1 MVDGVD
7 RQFRVATVPS
17 NDDVDL
23 GSDRS
28 SDLELEHLFEGLV
41 AFIGGVEF
49 DSEERAGE
57 GRDSA
62 VLLVE
67 MGDLDTGATIVGDRL
82 KVRWA
87 SEVEEERGGGR
98 LKVIDGKSL
107 PRQRRDQLS
116 RQREARHATHVER

>member
-1 MVDGVD
+1 M
-7 RQFRVATVPS
+7 PS

-67 MGDLDTGATIVGDRL
+67 MGDLGTGATIVGDRL

-98 LKVIDGKSL
+98 LKVIDG
-107 PRQRRDQLS
+107 
-116 RQREARHATHVER
+116 